1 MEAHSDDAMYKSSC
15 SWQVSFF
22 LLVSSSIDVA
32 IERSLANCC
41 TAWMIA
47 AFLPLPYNPM
57 AEMREHEADNSS
69 SQLDTSNQN
78 ATNYDRR
85 FGPIDEKRFENA
97 KWWRN
102 LNRWMS
108 VVGFL
113 IIAAIVSCLS
123 LDS

>member
-1 MEAHSDDAMYKSSC
+1 L
-15 SWQVSFF
+15 WRVSFF
-22 LLVSSSIDVA
+22 LLVSTSTQIFFEKDF
-32 IERSLANCC
+32 ANNS

-47 AFLPLPYNPM
+47 AILPLPYNPM

-69 SQLDTSNQN
+69 SQLDTSNQVAN
-78 ATNYDRR
+78 NYDRR

-113 IIAAIVSCLS
+113 IIAAIVRPHVLR
-123 LDS
+123 LL